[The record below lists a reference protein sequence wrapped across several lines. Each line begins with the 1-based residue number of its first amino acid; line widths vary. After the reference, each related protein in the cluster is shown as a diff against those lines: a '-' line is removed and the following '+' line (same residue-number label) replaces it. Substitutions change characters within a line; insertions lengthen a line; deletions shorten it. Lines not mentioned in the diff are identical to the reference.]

1 MTSARPSAGAPG
13 MQHTIATPATLRGV
27 GLHTGRTV
35 RMTLKPANAGRGI
48 VFNRTD
54 RAGAP
59 IPARLDTV
67 TDTASCVT
75 LGGDGG
81 VRTVEHLLS
90 AARALGVD
98 NLLVELD
105 GPEVPGM
112 DGSALPF
119 VRALRDAGLRAQ
131 RTARPVLRVETPLSV
146 GDGTGGWAVALPAAH
161 LSLTCVVTLQ
171 IPAAGD
177 QAATFDP
184 VTAEYEET
192 IAPARTWGYERDA
205 ESLRARGL
213 ALGASLHNT
222 LAIGGSGFL
231 NPPRF
236 ANEPARHKVL
246 DLLGDLALLGAEL
259 AAAVIAVRAG
269 HALHVAL
276 ARALQAQPK
285 AHPAGSS

>member
-1 MTSARPSAGAPG
+1 M
-13 MQHTIATPATLRGV
+13 TLR
-27 GLHTGRTV
+27 
-35 RMTLKPANAGRGI
+35 PADAGRGI
-48 VFNRTD
+48 LFRRLD
-54 RAGAP
+54 CAGEA
-59 IPARLDTV
+59 IPARVERV
-67 TDTASCVT
+67 TGTTSCVA
-75 LGGDGG
+75 LGGEGG

-131 RTARPVLRVETPLSV
+131 EAARPVLRVRTPVWV
-146 GDGTGGWAVALPAAH
+146 GDGEAAWAIALPAAR
-161 LSLTCVVTLQ
+161 LSLTCVVTLEP
-171 IPAAGD
+171 PAAGD
-177 QAATFDP
+177 QAATFD
-184 VTAEYEET
+184 VRTGDYEES
-192 IAPARTWGYERDA
+192 IAPARTWGYERNA
-205 ESLRARGL
+205 ASLRARGL
-213 ALGASLHNT
+213 ALGASLENT

-246 DLLGDLALLGAEL
+246 DLLGDLALLGADL

-269 HALHVAL
+269 HTLHVAL
-276 ARALQAQPK
+276 ARALRAQCMQ
-285 AHPAGSS
+285 PADSS

>member
-1 MTSARPSAGAPG
+1 M
-13 MQHTIATPATLRGV
+13 TLR
-27 GLHTGRTV
+27 
-35 RMTLKPANAGRGI
+35 PADAGRGI
-48 VFNRTD
+48 VFHRTD
-54 RAGAP
+54 RADRP
-59 IPARLDTV
+59 IPARLEEV
-67 TDTASCVT
+67 TATASCVT

-112 DGSALPF
+112 DGSALAF

-131 RTARPVLRVETPLSV
+131 DAPRAVLRVHAPV
-146 GDGTGGWAVALPAAH
+146 WAGDGEGGWVVALPAPR
-161 LSLTCVVTLQ
+161 LSLICVVTLQ
-171 IPAAGD
+171 APAAGD

-184 VTAEYEET
+184 WAADYEET

-205 ESLRARGL
+205 ASLRARGL
-213 ALGASLHNT
+213 ALGASLDNT

-246 DLLGDLALLGAEL
+246 DLLGDLALLGADL

-269 HALHVAL
+269 HTLHVAL
-276 ARALQAQPK
+276 ARALRAQPK
-285 AHPAGSS
+285 GQPAGSS

>member
-1 MTSARPSAGAPG
+1 
-13 MQHTIATPATLRGV
+13 
-27 GLHTGRTV
+27 
-35 RMTLKPANAGRGI
+35 MTLSPGPPGGGI
-48 VFNRTD
+48 VFHRMD
-54 RAGAP
+54 RAGAR
-59 IPARLDTV
+59 IPARLDAV

-119 VRALRDAGLRAQ
+119 VLALRDAGLRAQ
-131 RTARPVLRVETPLSV
+131 NAARPRVRVERPVSV
-146 GDGTGGWAVALPAAH
+146 GDGEGGWAVALPAAH
-161 LSLTCVVTLQ
+161 LSLACVVTLQ
-171 IPAAGD
+171 APAGGD

-184 VTAEYEET
+184 ETGDYEET

-205 ESLRARGL
+205 ASLRARGL
-213 ALGASLHNT
+213 ALGASLENT

-246 DLLGDLALLGAEL
+246 DLLGDLALLGGDL

-269 HALHVAL
+269 HTLHVAL

-285 AHPAGSS
+285 THPAGSS